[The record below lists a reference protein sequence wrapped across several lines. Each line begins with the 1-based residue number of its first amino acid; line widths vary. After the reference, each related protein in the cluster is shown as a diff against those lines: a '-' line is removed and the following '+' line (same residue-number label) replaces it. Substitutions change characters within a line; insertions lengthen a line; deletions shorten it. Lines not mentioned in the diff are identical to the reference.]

1 MNISILVD
9 NNTFTGQF
17 FVGEPAVSYFIET
30 DDKKI
35 LFDAGYSDAFLA
47 NAQKMKVEI
56 WNMDYVILSHGHL
69 DHTWG
74 MPSLMKVLEEKSN
87 LRTNK
92 NKPVLITHPA
102 TFTNRRLKKTRDIG
116 PNTTSN
122 LLSKQFDMRLS
133 STPVFITEKL
143 VYLGEIPRVT
153 AFEAKKPLGS
163 VVTDK
168 GETPDFLMDDSA
180 LVYRSGEGLVIITGC
195 SHSGICNIVEYAKR
209 IMKEDRILDI
219 IGGLHLSKPSKT
231 QLSGTLDYISELKPL
246 KMHACH
252 CTDLQSK
259 IALANVANLIEVGS
273 GMVLEYP

>member
-1 MNISILVD
+1 MKISILVD

-35 LFDAGYSDAFLA
+35 LFDVGYSDAFLA

-56 WNMDYVILSHGHL
+56 WNMNYVILSHGHL

-74 MPSLMKVLEEKSN
+74 MPFLMKLLEEKSN

-92 NKPVLITHPA
+92 KKPVLITHPA
-102 TFTNRRLKKTRDIG
+102 TFTRRRLKKTKEIG
-116 PNTTSN
+116 PNTTTDS
-122 LLSKQFDMRLS
+122 LIEQFDVRLS
-133 STPVFITEKL
+133 AAPVFITEKL
-143 VYLGEIPRVT
+143 AYLGEIPRVT
-153 AFEAKKPLGS
+153 AFEAKKPLGN
-163 VVTDK
+163 VVTDQ
-168 GETPDFLMDDSA
+168 GESPDFLMDDSA
-180 LVYRSGEGLVIITGC
+180 LAYRSNEGLVIITGC
-195 SHSGICNIVEYAKR
+195 SHSGICNIVEYAKH
-209 IMKEDRILDI
+209 IMNEKRILDI

-231 QLSGTLDYISELKPL
+231 QLSGTSDYISELKPL

-259 IALANVANLIEVGS
+259 IALADVANLIEVGS
-273 GMVLEYP
+273 GMVLDYP